1 MKINKQISS
10 KSPLKRT
17 GTIRFP
23 AMDATPQKKIPKEMK
38 ILNVDEII
46 KQGRIKTK
54 FDEVQRERGDFLK
67 FIEQL

>member
-1 MKINKQISS
+1 MNA
-10 KSPLKRT
+10 L
-17 GTIRFP
+17 
-23 AMDATPQKKIPKEMK
+23 PQQKIPKEMK